1 MVDNINKKPITI
13 YWSSTNCIE
22 KNKQDWSFLY
32 PNPKTLFLDLKQNK
46 EKNIENSSFFSCPA
60 INDKTKKILVFYSPM
75 SCEYEYDFN
84 NDKNFFS
91 AKSENYLAI
100 EAIRKPALKFSPT
113 IQFSLG
119 YCFFSEEPLDAYFTP
134 PMFHKPEYL
143 KYGSCF
149 PGEFDIGQWFR
160 PYNFEV
166 QPWEKSGNFIL
177 KENEPLFYVELKT
190 KRDIIM
196 KKFNLT
202 EELDSY
208 IQSSVN
214 TTNIFGR
221 GQTLLKRYERFKNV
235 GMKEK
240 IITAI
245 KKNIIEDSDFV
256 F

>member
-119 YCFFSEEPLDAYFTP
+119 YCFFSEESLDAYFTP

-166 QPWEKSGNFIL
+166 QPWEKNGNFIL

-196 KKFNLT
+196 KKFNSINYTFLF
-202 EELDSY
+202 
-208 IQSSVN
+208 I
-214 TTNIFGR
+214 
-221 GQTLLKRYERFKNV
+221 TLEKFV
-235 GMKEK
+235 QIEK
-240 IITAI
+240 IYILKMEMKIYLFILLNNNLI
-245 KKNIIEDSDFV
+245 KSYLIKLNKLNKINLIN
-256 F
+256 